1 MTTRFMFVVLA
12 VALAAAL
19 ALPAGAQVTYPVRDV
34 TLVVQA
40 APGGASDYV
49 SRLVA
54 TQVAPILGV
63 RINVVNRVGGGGA
76 VGMGVVKA
84 SRPDGYT
91 IGYVPVELAMLKHLG
106 LADLHPDDF
115 DLIMRANVLP
125 AGLTVHAD
133 SPYRTVADFVA
144 AARARP
150 GELTVGNSGPGSIWH
165 VAAASMER
173 ATGIRVRHVPFDG
186 AAPAVTALLGDRLA
200 AVTVSPSEVLPHVEA
215 GRLRTLA
222 VMAEQ
227 RFSMMLGV
235 PTFKE
240 AGHNVVVMAWGGF
253 AMPKNTP
260 AEIRD
265 IVFRAFR
272 RGYTTS
278 EVQRGLIARGIEPG
292 FLNPEEFRKFALQ
305 QYDMFGTLMRELGL
319 AR

>member
-1 MTTRFMFVVLA
+1 MKRLTGISL
-12 VALAAAL
+12 L
-19 ALPAGAQVTYPVRDV
+19 ALLVAVLFAVPSGAQVTYPVRDI

-54 TQVAPILGV
+54 TQAAPILGA

-76 VGMGVVKA
+76 VGMGSVKA

-91 IGYVPVELAMLKHLG
+91 IGYVPVELSMLKHLG

-115 DLIMRANVLP
+115 DLLMRANVLP
-125 AGLTVHAD
+125 AGLTVHVD

-165 VAAASMER
+165 VAAASLER
-173 ATGIRVRHVPFDG
+173 ATGTRLRHVPFDG
-186 AAPAVTALLGDRLA
+186 AAPAITALLGGRLA

-215 GRLRTLA
+215 GRLRTLG
-222 VMAEQ
+222 VMGEQ
-227 RFSMMLGV
+227 RFGLMLDV
-235 PTFKE
+235 PTIRE
-240 AGHNVVVMAWGGF
+240 AGHDVVVMAWGGF
-253 AMPKNTP
+253 ALPKGTP
-260 AEIRD
+260 AEVLD
-265 IVFRAFR
+265 ILHRAFR
-272 RGYTTS
+272 RAYTTS
-278 EVQRGLIARGIEPG
+278 EVQRGLVARGIEPG
-292 FLNPEEFRKFALQ
+292 YLPPAEFKKFALA
-305 QYDMFGTLMRELGL
+305 QYEMFGRLMRDLGL